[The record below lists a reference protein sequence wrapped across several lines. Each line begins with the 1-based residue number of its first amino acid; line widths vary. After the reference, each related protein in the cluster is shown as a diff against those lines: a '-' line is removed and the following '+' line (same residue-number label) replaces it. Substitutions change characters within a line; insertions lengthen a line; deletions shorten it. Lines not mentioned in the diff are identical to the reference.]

1 MKLADP
7 TPKARAKQTA
17 RSGKRTVR
25 AASKAKD
32 RKPARPVVPQGVDP
46 VYWQRILSVT
56 GTATN
61 GMSTDEIMRLT
72 RGGD

>member
-7 TPKARAKQTA
+7 RLKARAKQSA
-17 RSGKRTVR
+17 RSGKRPVR
-25 AASKAKD
+25 AASKANAD
-32 RKPARPVVPQGVDP
+32 KPGWPAMPPGVDP